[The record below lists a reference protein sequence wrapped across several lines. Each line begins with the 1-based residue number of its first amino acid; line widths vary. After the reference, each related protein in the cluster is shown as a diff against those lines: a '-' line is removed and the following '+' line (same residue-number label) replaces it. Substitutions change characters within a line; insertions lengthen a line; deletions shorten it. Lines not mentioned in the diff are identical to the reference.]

1 MIEGLASRF
10 INERKQILTHIRII
24 CLFFPF
30 VLFFRRCRETEVRIC
45 CQLDFVDVMYQIWFY
60 RNKKKILLKADEILS
75 FL

>member
-30 VLFFRRCRETEVRIC
+30 R
-45 CQLDFVDVMYQIWFY
+45 
-60 RNKKKILLKADEILS
+60 S
-75 FL
+75 FLGAVGKQM